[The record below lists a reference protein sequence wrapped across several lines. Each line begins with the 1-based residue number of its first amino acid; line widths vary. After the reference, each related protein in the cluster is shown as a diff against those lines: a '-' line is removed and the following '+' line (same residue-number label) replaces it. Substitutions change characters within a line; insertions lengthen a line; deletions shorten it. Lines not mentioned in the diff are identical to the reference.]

1 MARNLCSF
9 DRVCMIE
16 LYLILR
22 NGFVYVDFIGYI
34 GFYAMFCTNSKLSE
48 MQQRI
53 VDKVI
58 KLKMYS
64 DRYKSMTLNKNRR
77 LLGC

>member
-1 MARNLCSF
+1 MQR
-9 DRVCMIE
+9 
-16 LYLILR
+16 
-22 NGFVYVDFIGYI
+22 
-34 GFYAMFCTNSKLSE
+34 FCTNSKLSE

-64 DRYKSMTLNKNRR
+64 DRYKSMTLNRNSR
-77 LLGC
+77 LLGS